1 MKPEVTSG
9 YSLDPAALRE
19 FCVFAFRHVGM
30 SEEDAD
36 VAASV
41 LIRTDL
47 RGVHTHGVRMLPNY
61 IKRLRAGGI
70 NPRAT
75 FDVIRESA
83 STALVEGNAGLGHV
97 LAVKAVHLGMQKA
110 EEHDVAVVLV
120 RNSNHF
126 GAAGHYALLCAEAG
140 YIGIVLTNA
149 PTVMKVTGSRGRVL
163 GNGPTA
169 YGFPN
174 AGAPIV
180 LDIAMSTVAGSVV
193 SMAYERREAV
203 PEGWIVDRDGRPST
217 NPKDFLDG
225 GSLVPI
231 GDHKGYGL
239 TLVGEL
245 LAGALSGAAMA
256 SAVGGNRLADGRVG
270 KDSAWNVGHAFI
282 VLKVTPFMDLDHFRG
297 RVAALAEEIHNA
309 SKVAQVERIYL
320 PGEIESDRERMGLH
334 HGLRLDTVTWE
345 TLSALAVQLDGSEI
359 LNRAAR

>member
-149 PTVMKVTGSRGRVL
+149 PLVMKVTGSKGRVL

-169 YGFPN
+169 SGFPN

-193 SMAYERREAV
+193 SMAYERRGGG
-203 PEGWIVDRDGRPST
+203 PEG
-217 NPKDFLDG
+217 G
-225 GSLVPI
+225 GV
-231 GDHKGYGL
+231 
-239 TLVGEL
+239 
-245 LAGALSGAAMA
+245 
-256 SAVGGNRLADGRVG
+256 
-270 KDSAWNVGHAFI
+270 
-282 VLKVTPFMDLDHFRG
+282 
-297 RVAALAEEIHNA
+297 
-309 SKVAQVERIYL
+309 
-320 PGEIESDRERMGLH
+320 
-334 HGLRLDTVTWE
+334 
-345 TLSALAVQLDGSEI
+345 
-359 LNRAAR
+359 